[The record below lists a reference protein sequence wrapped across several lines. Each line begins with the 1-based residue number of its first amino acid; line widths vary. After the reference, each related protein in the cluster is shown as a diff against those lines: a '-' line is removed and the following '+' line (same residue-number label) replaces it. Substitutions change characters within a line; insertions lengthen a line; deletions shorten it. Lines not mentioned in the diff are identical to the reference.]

1 MEERM
6 FFKSKIVPLFFAILL
21 IITSSAMAKEKL
33 VLTLDKSVDIA
44 FEKNPEIQMAE
55 KQVAKS
61 RASVWEAY
69 STILPQLNVSASYQH
84 SWDIQSNTIPNF
96 VKLMMPP
103 EIGSIIP
110 AFANMPD
117 YVEIAFGL
125 QNAYRYGATLTQPLY
140 LGGAGV
146 AGIKISRAAQRASEE
161 NLEAKKQNLIYQT
174 ANAFYACLLTQQV
187 IKVQEEAF
195 AQAEA
200 NLSVVTKKY
209 NVGTAS
215 GFDKMRAQVEIANLK
230 PQVIS
235 AHNNYK
241 SALTGLRVVLGLD
254 KNTDIEVKG
263 SFAYTQDEFGSKTLR
278 ELQDM
283 AIANRPEVKALEEQK
298 YITQKSVT
306 IARSAFLPKLF
317 FQTDYSYL
325 AMKQNE
331 PISKL
336 AQSDFSKGF
345 TSAISL
351 SIPIFTGFKNAKHYQ
366 KAKLDQKIMLDTSR
380 QLSNGIFA
388 QVEVAYN
395 KYEEAKEKYVAANKS
410 VDLAREALRLANMMY
425 DEGANTQL
433 DVLNSQLALRQARL
447 NYVSSLYEYQMARYQ
462 LRKVTG
468 NLKGVL

>member
-1 MEERM
+1 M
-6 FFKSKIVPLFFAILL
+6 FSRFKIVPLFAAIVL

-44 FEKNPEIQMAE
+44 FEKNPEILMAE
-55 KQVAKS
+55 KQVAKA

-69 STILPQLNVSASYQH
+69 STILPQLNVTASYQH
-84 SWDIQSNTIPNF
+84 SWEIQTNTIPNF
-96 VKLMMPP
+96 IKLMLPP
-103 EIGSIIP
+103 EIGNIIP
-110 AFANMPD
+110 SFANMPD

-125 QNAYRYGATLTQPLY
+125 QNAYRYGTTLTQPLY
-140 LGGAGV
+140 LGGAGF
-146 AGIKISRAAQRASEE
+146 AGVKISRAAQRASED
-161 NLEAKKQNLIYQT
+161 NLEVKKQNLVYQT
-174 ANAFYACLLTQQV
+174 VNAFYACLVSQEIT
-187 IKVQEEAF
+187 KVQNEALS
-195 AQAEA
+195 QAEA

-215 GFDKMRAQVEIANLK
+215 GFDKMRAQVEVANLK

-235 AHNNYK
+235 ADNNFK

-254 KNTDIEVKG
+254 KDTDIEVKG
-263 SFAYTQDEFGSKTLR
+263 SFAYSEDEFGSKSLR
-278 ELQDM
+278 ELQNM
-283 AIANRPEVKALEEQK
+283 AIANRPEVKALNEQR
-298 YITQKSVT
+298 YIAQKSVT
-306 IARSAFLPKLF
+306 IARSAFLPKLY

-351 SIPIFTGFKNAKHYQ
+351 SIPIFTGFKNAKQYQ
-366 KAKLDQKIMLDTSR
+366 KAKLDQKIMVDTSR
-380 QLSNGIFA
+380 QLRNGIVA
-388 QVEVAYN
+388 EVEVAFN
-395 KYEEAKEKYVAANKS
+395 KYEEAKEKYVAANSS

-425 DEGANTQL
+425 NEGTNMQL